1 MVAPGVKG
9 NVLVLPEV
17 LDLRAAGPLMQR
29 ILGFEGRPL
38 TLDAS
43 AVERIGGLCL
53 QVLLSARLSWAVDRL
68 PLTVMNPSQAFVDSL
83 ELFGAPHFA
92 ISKTS

>member
-1 MVAPGVKG
+1 MANAANS
-9 NVLVLPEV
+9 NVLMLPHV
-17 LDLRAAGPLMQR
+17 LDLGAATQLTQR
-29 ILGFEGRPL
+29 ILGFQGRAL

-43 AVERIGGLCL
+43 AVERVGGLCL

-68 PLTVMNPSQAFVDSL
+68 PLTIMNPSQAFVDGL
-83 ELFGAPHFA
+83 ELFGAPRFA

>member
-1 MVAPGVKG
+1 MTGAAKS

-17 LDLRAAGPLMQR
+17 MDLRAAGQLTQR
-29 ILGFEGRPL
+29 ILGFQGRAL

-68 PLTVMNPSQAFVDSL
+68 PLTVMNPSQAFVDGL
-83 ELFGAPHFA
+83 ELFGAPRFA